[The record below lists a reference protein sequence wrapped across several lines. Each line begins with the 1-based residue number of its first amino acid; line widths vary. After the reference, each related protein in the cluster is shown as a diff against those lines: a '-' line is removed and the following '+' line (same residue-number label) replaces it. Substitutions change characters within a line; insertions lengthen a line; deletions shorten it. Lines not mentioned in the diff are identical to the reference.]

1 MEPSN
6 EDLRFAEPPAVDGLM
21 PNPLGWEAWTLIGV
35 GVVFL
40 ALLIW
45 WIIERSRR
53 KPERDKVNLLK
64 KAHDEAIA
72 ALAVCPAEERT
83 PAATECSL
91 LLRRYL
97 VALTGDPALFETHE
111 EWVSRHD
118 AIENLDADLQQQ
130 TRSLFSQLAEWKYAP
145 ADHGDEPSVVI
156 EHSRNL
162 LEALN
167 REVVA

>member
-1 MEPSN
+1 MYPFGCT
-6 EDLRFAEPPAVDGLM
+6 LAVTWGNHGFRM
-21 PNPLGWEAWTLIGV
+21 IIFQANATTF
-35 GVVFL
+35 VVFVV
-40 ALLIW
+40 
-45 WIIERSRR
+45 II
-53 KPERDKVNLLK
+53 P
-64 KAHDEAIA
+64 HDEAIA

-91 LLRRYL
+91 ILRRYL

-167 REVVA
+167 REAVA